1 MNKRHLMY
9 SGLMIAFLIIGGFT
23 WSSVQSASS
32 QAEITKAD
40 ISKTVVAKGCGCGAN
55 GCGQKDGNQDRANCG
70 CAKAQNGEKPNFTD
84 NNSNGICDRAE

>member
-9 SGLMIAFLIIGGFT
+9 GGLMIAFLVIGSYT
-23 WSSVQSASS
+23 WASVQSASS
-32 QAEITKAD
+32 QAEITKTD
-40 ISKTVVAKGCGCGAN
+40 TVKTTSNCGCGAN
-55 GCGQKDGNQDRANCG
+55 GCGQKTGKPNQAGCG